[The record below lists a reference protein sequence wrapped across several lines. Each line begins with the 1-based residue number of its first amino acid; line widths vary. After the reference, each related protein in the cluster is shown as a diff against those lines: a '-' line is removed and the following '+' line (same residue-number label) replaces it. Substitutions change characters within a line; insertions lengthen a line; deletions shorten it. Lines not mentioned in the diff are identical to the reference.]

1 MGVTLEGQPDA
12 RRRTVRS
19 DAGSA
24 PGRTRTA
31 DAGLRTASLYPLSYG
46 GAAAIV
52 ACRARQTEPSFD
64 LWLGQRD
71 NERTSAALTGC
82 SGASYAVRLGH
93 RDNQRSRAS
102 LTGQDE
108 PSFAPWLGQRDM
120 GDANGDWR
128 GQRAV

>member
-46 GAAAIV
+46 GAAAII
-52 ACRARQTEPSFD
+52 ACPSRWTESSCDP
-64 LWLGQRD
+64 WLGQ
-71 NERTSAALTGC
+71 
-82 SGASYAVRLGH
+82 